1 MENFF
6 LYRQLKRL
14 EREANDDLMLVLEA
28 GPEYYTNEELYGL
41 LHELENKRIYLLKIR
56 GGLLMLAGGLLLWAA
71 VSVFAQYQ
79 EIVWL
84 SWLSFSFFIIDFIGF
99 LAGSWFFTRKFQ
111 VMRRSIAI
119 RNTIVAELERRRK
132 DASIF

>member
-14 EREANDDLMLVLEA
+14 EREANDDLRLVLEA

-41 LHELENKRIYLLKIR
+41 LNDLEHKRINLLKIR
-56 GGLLMLAGGLLLWAA
+56 SALLVLAGGMLLWAA
-71 VSVFAQYQ
+71 LSVFAQYQ
-79 EIVWL
+79 EITWL
-84 SWLSFSFFIIDFIGF
+84 AWLSFSFFIIDFSAF
-99 LAGSWFFTRKFQ
+99 LAGSWFFTRKFRL
-111 VMRRSIAI
+111 MRRGIAI